1 MSDHDLEVLNVLVV
15 DDDRYMHSIVKSI
28 LNAMR
33 IKNIRFCD
41 NAADALLEMRQK
53 MPDIVITDWKMEP
66 LNGLD
71 FVRQIRKGEGGP
83 DPYVPTIL
91 LTGYTE
97 HHRVTEARDAGVT
110 EILAK
115 PISIEKLHSRIV
127 NIIDRPRPF
136 IKTDHYFGPD
146 RRRGGAAK
154 NYTGPWRRS
163 DDGVEDSDDDAE

>member
-1 MSDHDLEVLNVLVV
+1 MSSYNLEVLNVLVV
-15 DDDRYMHSIVKSI
+15 DDDRYMHLIIKAI
-28 LNAMR
+28 LSAMR
-33 IKNIRFCD
+33 IKNIRYCE
-41 NAADALLEMRQK
+41 NASDAFVEMQQS

-71 FVRQIRKGEGGP
+71 FVRQIRKGQDSP
-83 DPYVPTIL
+83 NPYVPTIL

-97 HHRVTEARDAGVT
+97 LHRVTEARDAGVT

-115 PISIEKLHSRIV
+115 PVSIEKLHSRIV
-127 NIIDRPRPF
+127 NIIEKPRSF
-136 IKTDHYFGPD
+136 IKTDDYFGPD

-163 DDGVEDSDDDAE
+163 DDGVEDSNDDAA